1 MQLSI
6 KKTRGETMSEEEKKT
21 EEDAR
26 HEFNEEI
33 NADYAFECQWTC
45 IVGAQKQI
53 DEFEDDD
60 YARNY
65 ALTEKEVEEK
75 QEDFFYE
82 WCSMYDDLKHI
93 KRRNK

>member
-1 MQLSI
+1 
-6 KKTRGETMSEEEKKT
+6 MSRDKEEKIT

-26 HEFNEEI
+26 YEFNSCI
-33 NADYAFECQWTC
+33 NDDYAFECQWTC
-45 IVGAQKQI
+45 IVGTQKQI

-65 ALTEKEVEEK
+65 ALTEEVEEK

-93 KRRNK
+93 KREE